1 MINKNM
7 KNHLYKLMTKRF
19 SLIFTA
25 LFVTASCFSQPKL
38 SCTEYEDYM
47 LICELTPAGP
57 IPTAFDPN
65 GVYPYVSYVETSNR
79 PVLRKYRFVVL
90 ENDQLKITICPD
102 LGGKVTSIFYKPSG
116 KEILYKP
123 DVVRYTRILPR
134 FYFVAGGIEVSFPI
148 SHSPTQNETLLYKID
163 RSKDRMYV
171 SCGERELRF
180 GMQWTV
186 EYSLGRHD
194 NFLTERV
201 LYHNPGTAAYPW
213 MSWSNAALPSAPD
226 TKFYFPKGRVLSHSS
241 KVDTIDWV
249 KEGPKTES
257 DIKEMTGY
265 FWETKDVNAFG
276 AYTPSF
282 GTGLYHIADEK
293 IASGIKLWSY
303 GNGDDSAWSVLSTAK
318 HQTYLE
324 IQGGPIG
331 DQSIKLELQPGE
343 TRWHSAYWFPTDKPL
358 DIYSLKVP
366 EIKLR
371 PLKDIPLFQWT
382 RSGEVK
388 VWLALA
394 KAYKQKKDLPVPP
407 GIDQRL
413 WAPSGMENLDAAF
426 KWAIK
431 QTSRHTA
438 DLWKFYYGTWLAGRN
453 EKQQSIHILSES
465 KISVAKA
472 LLARLFNFTGNVP
485 AAVNVIHSI
494 HEPWLQLHPQLVV
507 ERDQIL
513 RRSGIKNTLAER
525 EKWLSKVDALKDEW
539 VIERRV
545 QLLIDEDKVQQAK
558 DLLLS
563 VPFQKVHQTYT
574 RTDLW
579 EQITKKLNISF
590 LPIPQQLG
598 EDRLAHF
605 GAYREYE
612 EK

>member
-1 MINKNM
+1 MSK
-7 KNHLYKLMTKRF
+7 TF
-19 SLIFTA
+19 SLVFIA
-25 LFVTASCFSQPKL
+25 LLLTGSCFAQSRL
-38 SCTEYEDYM
+38 SCTENEDYM
-47 LICELTPAGP
+47 LTCELTPAGP
-57 IPTAFDPN
+57 IPTAFDPD

-79 PVLRKYRFVVL
+79 PVLKKYKLIVL

-102 LGGKVTSIFYKPSG
+102 LGGKVTSIFYKSSD

-123 DVVRYTRILPR
+123 DIVRYTRILPR

-148 SHSPTQNETLLYKID
+148 SHSPTQNETVLYKID
-163 RSKDRMYV
+163 STKDRMYV

-186 EYSLGRHD
+186 EYSLGRND

-249 KEGPKTES
+249 KEGPKTEA

-331 DQSIKLELQPGE
+331 DQSIKLELKPGE
-343 TRWHSAYWFPTDKPL
+343 TRWHTEYWFPTDKPL

-371 PLKDIPLFQWT
+371 PLKNIPLFQWA

-388 VWLALA
+388 VWLNLS
-394 KAYKQKKDLPVPP
+394 KAYQQKQNLPAPP
-407 GIDQRL
+407 EIDQRL

-431 QTSRHTA
+431 HTNGHTA

-453 EKQQSIHILSES
+453 EKQQSINILSECN
-465 KISVAKA
+465 IGVAKA
-472 LLARLFNFTGNVP
+472 LLARLLNFTGNVP
-485 AAVNVIHSI
+485 GAVEALNSI
-494 HEPWLQLHPQLVV
+494 HQPWLQLHPQLVV

-513 RRSGIKNTLAER
+513 RRAGIKSTLAER

-545 QLLIDEDKVQQAK
+545 QLLIDEDKAQQAK

-579 EQITKKLNISF
+579 EQITKKLNIPF
-590 LPIPQQLG
+590 LPIPEQLG

>member
-1 MINKNM
+1 MSKPFLLVFIV
-7 KNHLYKLMTKRF
+7 LLLTG
-19 SLIFTA
+19 
-25 LFVTASCFSQPKL
+25 SCFSQTKL

-47 LICELTPAGP
+47 LTCELTPAGP
-57 IPTAFDPN
+57 VPTAFDPD

-79 PVLRKYRFVVL
+79 PVLKKYKFIVL

-102 LGGKVTSIFYKPSG
+102 LGGKVTSIFYKASG

-123 DVVRYTRILPR
+123 DIVRYTRILPR

-148 SHSPTQNETLLYKID
+148 SHSPTQNESVLYKID
-163 RSKDRMYV
+163 STKDRMYV

-186 EYSLGRHD
+186 EYSLGRKD

-201 LYHNPGTAAYPW
+201 LYHNPGRAAYPW

-241 KVDTIDWV
+241 KVDTIDWE
-249 KEGPKTES
+249 KEGPKTEA

-265 FWETKDVNAFG
+265 FWETKDANAFG
-276 AYTPSF
+276 AFTPSF

-303 GNGDDSAWSVLSTAK
+303 GNGDDSGWSVLSTAK

-331 DQSIKLELQPGE
+331 DQSIKLELKPEE
-343 TRWHSAYWFPTDKPL
+343 TRWHTEYWFPTDKPL

-371 PLKDIPLFQWT
+371 PLKNIPLFQWA
-382 RSGEVK
+382 RSREVK
-388 VWLALA
+388 EWLELS
-394 KAYKQKKDLPVPP
+394 KAYKQKKDLPAPP
-407 GIDQRL
+407 EIDQRL

-431 QTSRHTA
+431 QTTGHTA

-453 EKQQSIHILSES
+453 EKQQSIQILSECN
-465 KISVAKA
+465 IGVAKA
-472 LLARLFNFTGNVP
+472 LLARLLNFTGNVP
-485 AAVNVIHSI
+485 AAVNALHSI

-513 RRSGIKNTLAER
+513 RRAGIKSTLAER
-525 EKWLSKVDALKDEW
+525 ERWLSKVDALKDEW

-545 QLLIDEDKVQQAK
+545 QLLIDEDKAQQAK

-579 EQITKKLNISF
+579 EQITKKLNIPF
-590 LPIPQQLG
+590 LPIPEQLG